1 MWYFFLCGKCGFS
14 EDSLIKCKQMSMG
27 SWMKLPVQSLWKLW
41 APKKCLGGKRLL
53 YVSWWK
59 VRALRRFRD
68 EMQTN
73 IYGKLGESI
82 LFNLCWNCRLSKNA
96 LVECDTSIPVESAS
110 SQKIAWKLQQISNGN
125 WMKAFCSISVDT
137 AGSWKC
143 LDVTKNCID
152 IHKRVPLEII

>member
-1 MWYFFLCGKCGFS
+1 
-14 EDSLIKCKQMSMG
+14 MSMG

-73 IYGKLGESI
+73 IYGKLGEII
-82 LFNLCWNCRLSKNA
+82 LFNLCGNRRVSKMPWRNLILLS
-96 LVECDTSIPVESAS
+96 L
-110 SQKIAWKLQQISNGN
+110 WKVQLSENS
-125 WMKAFCSISVDT
+125 FF
-137 AGSWKC
+137 
-143 LDVTKNCID
+143 
-152 IHKRVPLEII
+152 E